1 MSKFSI
7 TILLLLL
14 LLILGGLVFFAK
26 NYNQLLARPSV
37 QISPEISVTETL
49 TPVSNFIQVDYPES
63 GSLVESPLLIL
74 GQARG
79 LWFFEA
85 SFPVRLLDADGNEIA
100 NGIAQADLPA
110 DGEWM
115 TEDFV
120 PFQAELKF
128 SPPLTET
135 GTLVLE
141 KDNPSGEAAN
151 AAELRIPVEF

>member
-26 NYNQLLARPSV
+26 NYNQLLVSPPPSATLV
-37 QISPEISVTETL
+37 QSP
-49 TPVSNFIQVDYPES
+49 TPQPIADLIMVDYPEPD
-63 GSLVESPLLIL
+63 SLVESPLLVL

-79 LWFFEA
+79 FWFFEA
-85 SFPVRLLDADGNEIA
+85 SFPARLLDEDGNEIA
-100 NGIAQADLPA
+100 RGVAQADSPA
-110 DGEWM
+110 GGEWM

-128 SPPLTET
+128 KTPDTET